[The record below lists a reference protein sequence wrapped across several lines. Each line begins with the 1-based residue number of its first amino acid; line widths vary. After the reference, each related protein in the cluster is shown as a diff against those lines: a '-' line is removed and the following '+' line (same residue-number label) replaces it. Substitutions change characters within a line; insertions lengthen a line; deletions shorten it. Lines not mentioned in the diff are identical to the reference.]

1 MSHAL
6 SSSASKV
13 CGALITALLVGC
25 AGAPVKPPPVIITEY
40 RNVPTPILTKRT
52 PPPELTGDVGVPS
65 ALVFVLPTDPQASSA
80 LTPAG
85 EAALVELVERYR
97 RALAA
102 WRAWAQ

>member
-1 MSHAL
+1 MSPVL
-6 SSSASKV
+6 SSRV
-13 CGALITALLVGC
+13 RRVGGILGIALLAAC
-25 AGAPVKPPPVIITEY
+25 SGAPVKPPPVIITEY
-40 RNVPTPILTKRT
+40 RNVPTPILTKRP
-52 PPPELTGDVGVPS
+52 PPPELTSDVGVPS